1 MLTTDRRAQILE
13 ILRQNGSVTVSKLAE
28 KFETSESTIRR
39 DLLALSQLGKINK
52 VHGGATV
59 LGQEFL
65 HNEEDFNKKSL
76 MNINEKEAIAKYAAS
91 QINDDDFAFIDAGTT
106 TFLMTKYITSSKATF
121 VTNGIAHAKELT
133 ANGCKVF
140 VIGGELKSTTE
151 AIIGL
156 VAASNLQKYNFSK
169 AFIGTNG
176 VS

>member
-65 HNEEDFNKKSL
+65 HNEEDFNEKSL
-76 MNINEKEAIAKYAAS
+76 MNINEKEEIAKY
-91 QINDDDFAFIDAGTT
+91 
-106 TFLMTKYITSSKATF
+106 
-121 VTNGIAHAKELT
+121 
-133 ANGCKVF
+133 
-140 VIGGELKSTTE
+140 
-151 AIIGL
+151 
-156 VAASNLQKYNFSK
+156 
-169 AFIGTNG
+169 
-176 VS
+176 

>member
-65 HNEEDFNKKSL
+65 HNEEDFK
-76 MNINEKEAIAKYAAS
+76 IADEHKRKGS
-91 QINDDDFAFIDAGTT
+91 NSKICRFAD
-106 TFLMTKYITSSKATF
+106 K
-121 VTNGIAHAKELT
+121 
-133 ANGCKVF
+133 
-140 VIGGELKSTTE
+140 
-151 AIIGL
+151 
-156 VAASNLQKYNFSK
+156 
-169 AFIGTNG
+169 
-176 VS
+176 

>member
-91 QINDDDFAFIDAGTT
+91 QINDDDFVFIDAGTT
-106 TFLMTKYITSSKATF
+106 TFLMTKYNLF
-121 VTNGIAHAKELT
+121 Q
-133 ANGCKVF
+133 
-140 VIGGELKSTTE
+140 
-151 AIIGL
+151 
-156 VAASNLQKYNFSK
+156 SNLCNQRNRPRKGADGQWLQGFCYRR
-169 AFIGTNG
+169 
-176 VS
+176 

>member
-76 MNINEKEAIAKYAAS
+76 MNINEKEAIAKYAAPRPEPGS
-91 QINDDDFAFIDAGTT
+91 ASVKGVFH
-106 TFLMTKYITSSKATF
+106 
-121 VTNGIAHAKELT
+121 HA
-133 ANGCKVF
+133 
-140 VIGGELKSTTE
+140 
-151 AIIGL
+151 
-156 VAASNLQKYNFSK
+156 
-169 AFIGTNG
+169 
-176 VS
+176 